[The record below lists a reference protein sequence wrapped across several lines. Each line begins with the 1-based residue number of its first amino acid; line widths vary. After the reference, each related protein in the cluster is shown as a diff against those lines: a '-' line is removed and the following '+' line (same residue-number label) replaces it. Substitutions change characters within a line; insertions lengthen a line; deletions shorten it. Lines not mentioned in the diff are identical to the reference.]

1 MTTWT
6 PDTDTPAADAPQA
19 APAPHS
25 FKIEREAHKLDLEA
39 VGRGGSR
46 RRVCGGGVGV
56 GGPSV
61 HGVAAGGV
69 S

>member
-25 FKIEREAHKLDLEA
+25 FKIEREAHKLEKRLCRE
-39 VGRGGSR
+39 VGK
-46 RRVCGGGVGV
+46 
-56 GGPSV
+56 
-61 HGVAAGGV
+61 A
-69 S
+69 